1 MKSKDM
7 VMLVVAA
14 VIFLVCGYVAYTQ
27 LSPKKSNTSKA
38 VQVEVIGS
46 IPSQMDA
53 SGASWLNDTS
63 KVQDYD
69 SPINLTSGLNN
80 TAPFGQ

>member
-1 MKSKDM
+1 MKPKD
-7 VMLVVAA
+7 LVLLVIAA
-14 VIFLVCGYVAYTQ
+14 VIFIVCGYVAYTQ
-27 LSPKKSNTSKA
+27 LAPKKSGASKS

-53 SGASWLNDTS
+53 TGMSWLNDTS

-69 SPINLTSGLNN
+69 TPISLNGLGNS
-80 TAPFGQ
+80 APFGQ